1 MSGWPGEPETQKA
14 DVSMLCRGVDR
25 RIRQGPAPSGP
36 DQEVCIECRCR
47 ISASLRASADPSVYP
62 GIGKASEKERKNLR
76 EGKDQGG
83 ESSTDD
89 EAKRSQRSVKPR
101 RTPPRSPVRTRGQT
115 ENNNTPEPKEKA
127 TPQET
132 GAVKKAPRDE
142 QQLWRY
148 CKDVLRQMT
157 EATDRQKN
165 ISMDVK
171 KGLARLQEAMDRLQ
185 RIRRKNPELQSRSV
199 QTEWVVEKLKQ
210 KTQATQVT
218 PGKVAAVV
226 AKPGKGSAKPQ
237 AAQVVPTPP
246 KRAARPPVKITKAGG
261 TQKKILGDTNTE
273 ERAKGEELGWTKTQS
288 RRARRKAR
296 KGEKTAAS
304 KQGQRKKETA
314 RPKKAKPEAIL
325 IKPTEGRSYAQVLG
339 ELRQKVNTAESKTDI
354 MTVRR
359 TRAGD
364 VLIELDTKATGGA
377 QLCESLRGAF
387 AGSATVRTL
396 KPKVT
401 VEIRDLD
408 CLTTE
413 EEVKVAIRE
422 IIGNIPDDHRVSLT
436 RANTRGQKIA
446 ILELEEKE
454 AEQLIKAGRVKI
466 GFTCARI
473 RRRVMVTRCFAC
485 FGYGHQQAQCKG
497 PNRYKEG
504 ICIRCGEKGHIR
516 KDCKATPKCCLC
528 AERKMPAGQ
537 LGHTPGTGNLHRSR
551 AADALLDQLRVEYD
565 AALILISEQ
574 YRNRDGPGWYSDLLG
589 TAALWT
595 TSPAVVVGQW
605 DAGEGFVWARC
616 GRVTY
621 VSCYFTPN
629 ENIYEFRR
637 KMDGLEDAVRDFT
650 GPLVVA
656 GDFNAKALE
665 WGSVTTDPRGRYVL
679 EMAARLGLA
688 VANVGNTSTFR
699 RLGNAQ
705 TIPDITLVT
714 DGLAGD
720 ITGWRVIEDYT
731 GSDHQYITF
740 SVGREVQQ
748 PVRDRGQTVGWNANK
763 MKEQDLSRVIGEG
776 KEAVLRAH
784 TSAAIVDGTMQ
795 LIQRAC
801 DQSMPRKRPPHGRKK
816 AVYWWTEEIADL
828 RRQCLRLRRVATR
841 ARRRNEEMA
850 AEAHEEFRL
859 ARRNLKQTIYRSKKA
874 KWEELRQSVDT
885 DPWGLGYKIVMRKLG
900 SYSPRP
906 SMDANQMG
914 HIVDTLFPSFPER
927 VEQAEQEMPEEIPP
941 FTAEELEQAVAS
953 LQGGKAPGPDGV
965 PAEALKAI
973 VRSHPDM
980 LLHLYNSCLTEGV
993 FPRIWKVQRLVLIN
1007 KGKGDPDSPSAYRP
1021 LCMLDTPGKL
1031 LERLLKP
1038 RIAEAVQQAGGLSER
1053 QYGFRK
1059 GRSTVGAIGEVVS
1072 AVEAAQRGN
1081 HYSRRIVLLATLD
1094 VRNAFN
1100 SARWSDILDAL
1111 TDVFK
1116 IPDYL
1121 LRMVKSYLSDRE
1133 LLYDSTDGTHS
1144 KRITGGAA
1152 QGSILGPDLWN
1163 ISYDGILKM
1172 EVPRNTF
1179 LVGYADDIA
1188 AVVVA
1193 RDIEEA
1199 QNGLNQVMRRAGAWL
1214 EDHGLSLAREKTEL
1228 LLLTKQRIPA
1238 AIPFQVEDEEME
1250 VKAVVKYLGVRLDTK
1265 LTFWA
1270 QIQHAAEA
1278 ASKVTT
1284 ALSRLMANVGGPTA
1298 KKRRLLMSVTDSI
1311 ILYGCEI
1318 WADALQ
1324 KEKYRKVV
1332 ASVQRRGALRI
1343 ASAYRTVSEPA
1354 VLVIAGVMPIDLRAT
1369 ERKTAYSTKEEVG
1382 AKEAKARARIQA
1394 MQRWQERWREE
1405 TGRTARLI
1413 PNLKYDST
1421 CIYEEFTVDDA
1432 YHTFFECTRFDAER
1446 RVLEGQIGHLDPDTI
1461 VEAMIRSQD
1470 VWNKVEVFVRAVLLL
1485 KKPELDRHIEG

>member
-1 MSGWPGEPETQKA
+1 
-14 DVSMLCRGVDR
+14 MLNTNTGR
-25 RIRQGPAPSGP
+25 
-36 DQEVCIECRCR
+36 
-47 ISASLRASADPSVYP
+47 
-62 GIGKASEKERKNLR
+62 SEKERKNLR

-115 ENNNTPEPKEKA
+115 ENNSTPEQKEKA

-148 CKDVLRQMT
+148 CKEVLRQMT

-185 RIRRKNPELQSRSV
+185 RIRRKNPELQSRS
-199 QTEWVVEKLKQ
+199 
-210 KTQATQVT
+210 ATNR
-218 PGKVAAVV
+218 VV
-226 AKPGKGSAKPQ
+226 AKPGNGSAKPQ
-237 AAQVVPTPP
+237 AAQVGSDTAEAGGQATGEEHQGWKEP
-246 KRAARPPVKITKAGG
+246 KRKVM
-261 TQKKILGDTNTE
+261 GDTNTE
-273 ERAKGEELGWTKTQS
+273 EKAKGEELGWTKTQS

-413 EEVKVAIRE
+413 
-422 IIGNIPDDHRVSLT
+422 G

-528 AERKMPAGQ
+528 TERKMPAGQ

-565 AALILISEQ
+565 AAIILISEQ

-665 WGSVTTDPRGRYVL
+665 WGSATTDPRGRYVL

-748 PVRDRGQTVGWNANK
+748 PVRDRRQTVGWNANK

-859 ARRNLKQTIYRSKKA
+859 ARRNLKQTIHRSKKA

-941 FTAEELEQAVAS
+941 FTEEELEQAVAS

-1007 KGKGDPDSPSAYRP
+1007 KGKGDPASPSAYRP

-1111 TDVFK
+1111 SDVFK

-1405 TGRTARLI
+1405 HRGRWTARLI
-1413 PNLKYDST
+1413 PNLERWMARKHGEVNYYLTQFLTGHGYFCSYLHKMGKVDDST

>member
-1 MSGWPGEPETQKA
+1 MFNTNT
-14 DVSMLCRGVDR
+14 MR
-25 RIRQGPAPSGP
+25 
-36 DQEVCIECRCR
+36 
-47 ISASLRASADPSVYP
+47 
-62 GIGKASEKERKNLR
+62 SEKERKNLR

-185 RIRRKNPELQSRSV
+185 RIRRKKPELQSRSV
-199 QTEWVVEKLKQ
+199 QTEWVVEKLR
-210 KTQATQVT
+210 AEDSSH
-218 PGKVAAVV
+218 PS
-226 AKPGKGSAKPQ
+226 SAKPQ

-413 EEVKVAIRE
+413 EEVQVAIRE
-422 IIGNIPDDHRVSLT
+422 IIGNIPDNHRVSLT
-436 RANTRGQKIA
+436 RPNTRGQKIA

-454 AEQLIKAGRVKI
+454 AEQLIKVGRVKI

-485 FGYGHQQAQCKG
+485 FGYGHRQAQCKG

-516 KDCKATPKCCLC
+516 KDCRATPKCFLC

-537 LGHTPGTGNLHRSR
+537 LGHTPGTGNLHRSL

-595 TSPAVVVGQW
+595 TGPAVVVGQW

-665 WGSVTTDPRGRYVL
+665 WGSATTDPRGRYVL

-714 DGLAGD
+714 DG
-720 ITGWRVIEDYT
+720 
-731 GSDHQYITF
+731 
-740 SVGREVQQ
+740 REVQQ
-748 PVRDRGQTVGWNANK
+748 PVRDRRQTVGWNATK

-776 KEAVLRAH
+776 KETVLRAH

-859 ARRNLKQTIYRSKKA
+859 ARRNLKQTIHRSKKA

-941 FTAEELEQAVAS
+941 FTEEELEQAVAS

-993 FPRIWKVQRLVLIN
+993 FPRIWK
-1007 KGKGDPDSPSAYRP
+1007 
-1021 LCMLDTPGKL
+1021 
-1031 LERLLKP
+1031 
-1038 RIAEAVQQAGGLSER
+1038 
-1053 QYGFRK
+1053 
-1059 GRSTVGAIGEVVS
+1059 
-1072 AVEAAQRGN
+1072 
-1081 HYSRRIVLLATLD
+1081 
-1094 VRNAFN
+1094 
-1100 SARWSDILDAL
+1100 
-1111 TDVFK
+1111 
-1116 IPDYL
+1116 
-1121 LRMVKSYLSDRE
+1121 
-1133 LLYDSTDGTHS
+1133 
-1144 KRITGGAA
+1144 
-1152 QGSILGPDLWN
+1152 GSILGPDLWN

-1188 AVVVA
+1188 TVVVA

-1405 TGRTARLI
+1405 HRGRWTARLI
-1413 PNLKYDST
+1413 PNLERWMARKHGEVNYYLTQFLTGHGYFCSYLHKMGKVDDST